1 MLLDSIL
8 SSGALPSLERSIR
21 FAAGRQKLIAHNI
34 ANISTP
40 NFQQKD
46 VAPEDFQAWLSEAIQ
61 SLRKHTGG
69 MHGPLRT
76 QQTRQFRTL
85 RNGTLELDP
94 QSPAGGVLAHDRNN
108 RDLEQLMQDMT
119 ENLGAY
125 RLATDLMRSQM
136 DILRV
141 SITQRV

>member
-8 SSGALPSLERSIR
+8 SSGALPSLEQSIR

-46 VAPEDFQAWLSEAIQ
+46 VAPEDFQAWLADAIADR
-61 SLRKHTGG
+61 RKRTGG
-69 MHGPLRT
+69 MHGELHTKP
-76 QQTRQFRTL
+76 TRQIRRL
-85 RNGTLELDP
+85 PDGRLELDP
-94 QSPAGGVLAHDRNN
+94 RSPAGGILAHDRNN

-119 ENLGAY
+119 ENLSAY